1 MTASPLA
8 QKATDAFNAPICET
22 DPEIAELLD
31 SELGRQRS
39 GLEMIASENFVPRAV
54 LQCQGSVLTN
64 KYAEGYPGRFYH
76 AEAYGVN
83 PETFRTDPEIIRQ
96 RTLDGAKIL
105 AERLL
110 ADDVKANGISVLTGG
125 TDVHLV
131 MVDLRNSE
139 MDGQQGE
146 DLLPALAVC
155 HLCQHSEGHVDV
167 DGGADLVLSAAAG
180 EQLGDDGAE
189 VAVQHVRIA
198 LRLIRLLS
206 AVCLPCVINLIETV
220 AVKVSV
226 GSAELGLVRVR
237 RHLGILRG
245 GQLVFADG
253 FGLGLRA
260 GGQGNQTDRGKEKSE
275 DPFHEKHLHLKK

>member
-1 MTASPLA
+1 MEGIRHGVGFGELAIPLG
-8 QKATDAFNAPICET
+8 
-22 DPEIAELLD
+22 PEIDGGRKGEDRFLVHCQAGGLL
-31 SELGRQRS
+31 
-39 GLEMIASENFVPRAV
+39 
-54 LQCQGSVLTN
+54 LQKPAG
-64 KYAEGYPGRFYH
+64 
-76 AEAYGVN
+76 
-83 PETFRTDPEIIRQ
+83 
-96 RTLDGAKIL
+96 
-105 AERLL
+105 LL
-110 ADDVKANGISVLTGG
+110 ADPVLKGLVKGGGAHFTTEGRGVIISCQRVHGFLLEADFVAEPQGVGQNTGHCAVIAVVG
-125 TDVHLV
+125 VPDSGGLGPESVHIAAA
-131 MVDLRNSE
+131 
-139 MDGQQGE
+139 QQGE

-189 VAVQHVRIA
+189 VAVQRVRIA

-220 AVKVSV
+220 TVKVSV

-245 GQLVFADG
+245 GQLVFAEG